1 MIFHQQGTRGR
12 LAFSNISDQVFV
24 AKFDTKTMDD
34 LVVLRNLIRSNS
46 VRGPF
51 SNPDDLFR
59 RVAFGS

>member
-34 LVVLRNLIRSNS
+34 LVFPPQL
-46 VRGPF
+46 GPIY
-51 SNPDDLFR
+51 
-59 RVAFGS
+59 FGQWPFL